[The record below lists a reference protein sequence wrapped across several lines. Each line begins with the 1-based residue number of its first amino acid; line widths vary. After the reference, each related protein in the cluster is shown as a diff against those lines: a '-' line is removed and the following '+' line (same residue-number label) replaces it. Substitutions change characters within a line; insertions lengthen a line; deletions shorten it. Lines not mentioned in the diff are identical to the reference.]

1 MTEKKLIRAYAD
13 SGKLAK
19 IRSHYPETNHMTNTS
34 LIDYALTRM
43 LTKKV
48 EA

>member
-1 MTEKKLIRAYAD
+1 MTTKKLIRAYVD
-13 SGKLAK
+13 SYKLAK
-19 IRSHYPETNHMTNTS
+19 IRSHYSETNHMTNTS

-43 LTKKV
+43 LTKKA